1 MAPFLLPR
9 DFRFPEEEEKMSIIL
24 GMLYTVYT
32 HNTPK
37 ILTSVILLVNI
48 IH

>member
-32 HNTPK
+32 HI
-37 ILTSVILLVNI
+37 ILQKF
-48 IH
+48 